1 MIPALLSI
9 AAALALG
16 VLFVAERPS
25 LRAPA
30 LGAIALATGGLALW
44 LPSTGDPI
52 RRHLLIVAVA
62 LVVGLPLSVVVAR
75 VFRRAPL
82 AFFASV
88 AVAIPLRLA
97 LTHDGRE
104 GTFLLLLYAVVACAF
119 VGLVLDVMDGF
130 PTPQLG
136 PWIGLPLAGYVGL
149 AGLSL
154 TWSGDVENGVT
165 SMLFYLLPF
174 GVLVVAIAAY
184 ELRDLGPL
192 LRIQVALALVLTGV
206 GVYQSLTHTIWW
218 NHKLMTSNEFAG
230 FFRVNSLFYDPSIFG
245 RFLAVTIALIVS
257 ALFFVRVRSP
267 KAAAAA
273 AIACWIGLFVSYSQS
288 SFVALSAGLA
298 IALVIVGGRRFAL
311 ALAVVATCIALVTL
325 ALPGV
330 RSASL
335 DRVTSGRS
343 QLAGKGLDLYLA
355 HPFAGVGFGA
365 SEKQGGRRVQHVL
378 PLTVASELGTLGL
391 LVLAWLLAALARLAF
406 LEGARRPERLVLG
419 VGLAVVIVH
428 ALFYAAFFE
437 DPLSFALI
445 ALLASSARPGMIV
458 NR

>member
-1 MIPALLSI
+1 MIPALLSV
-9 AAALALG
+9 AAAGALG

-25 LRAPA
+25 LRAAA
-30 LGAIALATGGLALW
+30 LAVIALATGGLALW
-44 LPSTGDPI
+44 LPATGDPI
-52 RRHLLIVAVA
+52 RRHLLFAAVA
-62 LVVGLPLSVVVAR
+62 LVLGAPLGVAVAR
-75 VFRRAPL
+75 LFRRAPL
-82 AFFASV
+82 AFFACV

-104 GTFLLLLYAVVACAF
+104 GTFLVLLYAVVACGFA
-119 VGLVLDVMDGF
+119 GLVLDAIEGYS
-130 PTPQLG
+130 TPQLG
-136 PWIGLPLAGYVGL
+136 PWIGLPLACYVGL

-154 TWSGDVENGVT
+154 AWSGDVENGVT

-174 GVLVVAIAAY
+174 GVLAASIAAY
-184 ELRDLGPL
+184 ELRDLGPI
-192 LRIQVALALVLTGV
+192 LRIQVALALLLCAV

-218 NHKLMTSNEFAG
+218 NRKLMTSNEFAG

-257 ALFFVRVRSP
+257 SLLFVRVRSP
-267 KAAAAA
+267 KVAAAGAA
-273 AIACWIGLFVSYSQS
+273 ACWIGLFVSYSQS

-298 IALVIVGGRRFAL
+298 LALVIVCGRRFAIT
-311 ALAVVATCIALVTL
+311 LAVVAVGVALVTL
-325 ALPGV
+325 ALPDV
-330 RSASL
+330 RHASL

-343 QLAGKGLDLYLA
+343 QLAGEGLDLYLD

-365 SEKQGGRRVQHVL
+365 SEKEGGHRVQHVL
-378 PLTVASELGTLGL
+378 PLTVASELGALGL
-391 LVLAWLLAALARLAF
+391 LVLVWLLAALARLAF
-406 LEGARRPERLVLG
+406 AEGPRRPERLVLG
-419 VGLAVVIVH
+419 IGLAVVAVH

-445 ALLASSARPGMIV
+445 ALIASSARPGMIV

>member
-1 MIPALLSI
+1 MIPALLSV
-9 AAALALG
+9 AAAIALG
-16 VLFVAERPS
+16 VLFVAELPS

-30 LGAIALATGGLALW
+30 LGVLAVATGGLALW

-52 RRHLLIVAVA
+52 RRHVLLVSVA
-62 LVVGLPLSVVVAR
+62 LVVGVPIAVAVAR
-75 VFRRAPL
+75 VFRRAPFV
-82 AFFASV
+82 FFASV

-119 VGLVLDVMDGF
+119 AGLVLDTIERY
-130 PTPQLG
+130 PTPQIG
-136 PWIGLPLAGYVGL
+136 PWIGLPLATYIGL

-154 TWSGDVENGVT
+154 AWSSDPENGAT

-174 GVLVVAIAAY
+174 GLLAVSIAAY

-192 LRIQVALALVLTGV
+192 LRIQVALALLLTAV

-218 NHKLMTSNEFAG
+218 NRKLMTSNEFAG

-267 KAAAAA
+267 KVAAAGAA
-273 AIACWIGLFVSYSQS
+273 ACWIGLFVSYSQS
-288 SFVALSAGLA
+288 SFVALSAGIA
-298 IALVIVGGRRFAL
+298 IALVIVGGRRFAI
-311 ALAVVATCIALVTL
+311 ALAIAAACVAIVTL

-343 QLAGKGLDLYLA
+343 QLADKGLDLYLA

-365 SEKQGGRRVQHVL
+365 SEKEGGRRVQHVL

-391 LVLAWLLAALARLAF
+391 LVLVWLLAALARLAF
-406 LEGARRPERLVLG
+406 AEGPRRSERLVLG
-419 VGLAVVIVH
+419 VGLSVVAVH